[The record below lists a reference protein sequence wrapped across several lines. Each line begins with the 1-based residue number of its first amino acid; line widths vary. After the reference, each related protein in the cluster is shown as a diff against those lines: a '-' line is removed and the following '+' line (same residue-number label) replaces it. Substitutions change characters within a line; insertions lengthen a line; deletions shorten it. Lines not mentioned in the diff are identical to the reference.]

1 MPNMTIGELVYKQA
15 LENGYDP
22 EKTAGIFSPIQES
35 IKRSLEQYQSLAKD
49 IEIPLKMVNSI
60 AESIRPQLKVLD
72 GIKIPPLPKIPEFPE
87 ISMPVSEV
95 LEDYYIKPQDRVHK
109 VEVINPSVFSHTK
122 EESVPVVLSNTRNAV
137 FYIKGD
143 DIYHHEIGRLR
154 YKLRGVNEPK
164 YIKAFKNV
172 IRYMPSDRKVI
183 RITELE
189 NIIDKKERIGKN
201 YRMNIGK
208 SARSFNNFLVKN
220 GVRNANPIDKEPVI
234 AATDEYITFH
244 NFIEPV

>member
-1 MPNMTIGELVYKQA
+1 MMPNMTTGELVYKQG

-35 IKRSLEQYQSLAKD
+35 IKRSLKQCQSLAKD
-49 IEIPLKMVNSI
+49 IEIPLKIVNSI

-72 GIKIPPLPKIPEFPE
+72 GIKISPLPKIPEFPQ

-109 VEVINPSVFSHTK
+109 VEVTNPPVFSHTK
-122 EESVPVVLSNTRNAV
+122 EESVPVVVSTTRNAV
-137 FYIKGD
+137 FYIKGE
-143 DIYHHEIGRLR
+143 DIYRHEIGRLR

-172 IRYMPSDRKVI
+172 IRY
-183 RITELE
+183 
-189 NIIDKKERIGKN
+189 
-201 YRMNIGK
+201 Y
-208 SARSFNNFLVKN
+208 
-220 GVRNANPIDKEPVI
+220 
-234 AATDEYITFH
+234 FH
-244 NFIEPV
+244 